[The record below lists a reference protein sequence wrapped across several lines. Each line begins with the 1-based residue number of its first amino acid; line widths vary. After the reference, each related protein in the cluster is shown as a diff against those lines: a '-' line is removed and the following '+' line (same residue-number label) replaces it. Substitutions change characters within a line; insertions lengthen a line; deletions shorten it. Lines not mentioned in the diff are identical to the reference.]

1 MDDIPHPHGESQK
14 LLIKPN
20 HWKRFSHVGTPDYLA
35 PEILLKSA
43 YGPQVDWW
51 ALGVMLF
58 EFLVG
63 ITPFDG
69 ETNEQI
75 YDNILHRRKEFL
87 LILLLL

>member
-1 MDDIPHPHGESQK
+1 MDANPHGESQK